1 MILYNKKIKIFLT
14 VFLTVNFLFVSSVSF
29 CSDKRKSKP
38 SNKESIVEVKQEE
51 EFDNPVKKNIME
63 AADNLNIALSGCIQ
77 SDYSNVSENYHKFLE
92 KINSLNLKPEEIEF
106 LLTDCENMLRKIKN
120 INNIDTNRNHMNR
133 DKTFEISMLYDE
145 EILDKWMKIYTSGK
159 AKQNVKI
166 ALERS
171 GKYRDM
177 ILEILKEYNLP
188 QELLYLP
195 IVESLFNN
203 KTVSR
208 AKAVGLWQIMAHR
221 GQALGLHI
229 NYWIDERK
237 DPVKATRAAA
247 KYLKE
252 LFILL
257 NDWHLALSAYNRGEY
272 GLIRDMKFSNSS
284 SMIEMKYR
292 NATPKETQNYI
303 PQFIVA
309 VKIANDPEKY
319 GFTDL
324 HYQEPLKYDVVII
337 NKVMDLKVVAKCANT
352 TVETIKE
359 LNPAILAWCTPHG
372 YKNFELHL
380 PYGTKDI
387 FLENIVKEKD
397 LNPSPGFIR
406 YKVKKGEYLEKIA
419 KNFKTTVN
427 AIKED
432 NPKLK
437 KQKYI
442 QPNQILVIRPGR
454 KYYSK

>member
-1 MILYNKKIKIFLT
+1 MILYDKKIKILT
-14 VFLTVNFLFVSSVSF
+14 SIIFMINFLFIDTVSF
-29 CSDKRKSKP
+29 CSDKKDDI
-38 SNKESIVEVKQEE
+38 ETDTDLIVTVKEE
-51 EFDNPVKKNIME
+51 EFDNPVKRTIME

-92 KINSLNLKPEEIEF
+92 KINSLTLKPEEIEF

-145 EILDKWMKIYTSGK
+145 EVLDKWMKIYTSGK
-159 AKQNVKI
+159 SKQNIKT

-171 GKYRDM
+171 GKYKDM
-177 ILEILKEYNLP
+177 ILEVLKEYNLP
-188 QELLYLP
+188 EELLYLP

-203 KTVSR
+203 NTVSR

-284 SMIEMKYR
+284 SLTEMKQR

-319 GFTDL
+319 GFTNL
-324 HYQEPLKYDVVII
+324 RYQEPLKYDVVII
-337 NKVMDLKVVAKCANT
+337 NKVIDLKVVAKCANT
-352 TVETIKE
+352 TVENIKE

-432 NPKLK
+432 NPQLK
-437 KQKYI
+437 KQKYL
-442 QPNQILVIRPGR
+442 QPKQVIIIRPGR
-454 KYYSK
+454 KYYNK